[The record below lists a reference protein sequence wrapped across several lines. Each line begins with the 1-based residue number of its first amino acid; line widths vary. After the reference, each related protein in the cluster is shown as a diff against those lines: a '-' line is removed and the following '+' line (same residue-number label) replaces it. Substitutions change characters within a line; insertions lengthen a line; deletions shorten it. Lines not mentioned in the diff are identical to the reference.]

1 MASPDALVRAD
12 VRALRGA
19 VGMRR
24 ESLPLCGFSVS
35 SGASNQRFDPKQ
47 SGNAAPTSPELSL
60 LASFGSDVSDEK
72 VTLKT
77 RAGNVCLAL
86 CVSPFG
92 FKGKTFYV
100 GIVGKSWNGY

>member
-1 MASPDALVRAD
+1 MRAYMCARSERSWD
-12 VRALRGA
+12 EARVAAFCA
-19 VGMRR
+19 V
-24 ESLPLCGFSVS
+24 SLFRLEPQNNVLT
-35 SGASNQRFDPKQ
+35 PKQ
-47 SGNAAPTSPELSL
+47 SRNAAPTSPKWSL
-60 LASFGSDVSDEK
+60 LASFRSDVSDEK